1 MMRRF
6 MVGIALG
13 LWSWQA
19 LPLLADP
26 TEQLFSTRACPECNL
41 RGQDLSN
48 RALNGA
54 NLSTANLRN
63 VDLQNS
69 NLRNANLIHANL
81 EEAYLYRTNLQGANL
96 TNANLRN
103 AILIEADLRGAK
115 LTDAITLGAVQSGAK
130 FCRTV
135 MPDGKLNN
143 QDCRLLEN

>member
-1 MMRRF
+1 
-6 MVGIALG
+6 MVRQVVVTVALG
-13 LWSWQA
+13 LSSWQT
-19 LPLLADP
+19 LPLWADP
-26 TEQLFSTRACPECNL
+26 VEQLFSTRACPECDL
-41 RGQDLSN
+41 RGQNLSS

-63 VDLQNS
+63 
-69 NLRNANLIHANL
+69 ANLIYANL

-103 AILIEADLRGAK
+103 ANLTEADLRGAK

-130 FCRTV
+130 FCRTI